1 MIISIYIGNDKIDLF
16 KDETIEVNS
25 SIINSSDITKNTT
38 DFSKNFTVPASD
50 RNNQLFKHYYN
61 ATIDNGFDAR
71 VRVAGR
77 IEVDGFIYR
86 EGKFSLIGAK
96 LKQNKPLSYSLVF
109 YGNLVSLVDIVK
121 DDEIDTLDLSEYN
134 HLYNS
139 TNVRTGLQ
147 SSLFSGK
154 VVYSLFAKK
163 RYYYDS
169 SAGANENTALIA
181 NIANNGGSVNG
192 IVWSDLRPS
201 ITLLAIIEA
210 IEDKYDIEFSRDFFG
225 RVEFKNLMLW
235 INRDSSNITFEK
247 RVDFTSGTNPYLNFT
262 TDEATYEFDTYRRIE
277 TLFRVEPKAGF
288 MTVPYII
295 KMYVNGSVYKEQQFI
310 GNSPVFGKDITI
322 NDGVQKVYF
331 TITSFSNFEFDAIYR
346 VKGSAFGIQL
356 FEYVVDADDN
366 FIVANIDISSNLPKI
381 KVIDFLKG
389 IFNMFKLVVV
399 QGQTDGIIYVNDLN
413 SFYRAGRLF
422 PITPYVST
430 KEQDVERGKL
440 LNEILYKFQEPTTI
454 LNKEFK
460 TNTGDG
466 YGDEDL
472 ILQDENGKLLDGTK
486 QDYSVPFEQV
496 VYERLTDQND
506 NSLTNVMYGAIISDT
521 LESTNIKPHLHYVI
535 NQSVGAKTVYFKN
548 DIGVTETLST
558 FINLPSHTMGLFEPQ
573 FSTVF
578 GSEINEFS
586 FDAITNTLFTNYH
599 KDYILSIFNVKRR
612 AFQFD
617 AKLPIP
623 TMLQLRLNDVL
634 EIKGEYYRI
643 NDFTYN
649 LMTQKTK
656 LNLINSFDN
665 TINPFVA
672 STIFLNFGGEAST
685 LSLYVSNFD
694 TEDGVSA
701 FIDDTWIT
709 GVTNEGN
716 NIFVTVNQNNSG
728 ELRFSTLGLQNKDSL
743 EMIEIQITQA
753 PAVVTFGN
761 TEILFGNE
769 LITFE

>member
-1 MIISIYIGNDKIDLF
+1 M
-16 KDETIEVNS
+16 
-25 SIINSSDITKNTT
+25 
-38 DFSKNFTVPASD
+38 
-50 RNNQLFKHYYN
+50 
-61 ATIDNGFDAR
+61 
-71 VRVAGR
+71 
-77 IEVDGFIYR
+77 
-86 EGKFSLIGAK
+86 
-96 LKQNKPLSYSLVF
+96 
-109 YGNLVSLVDIVK
+109 
-121 DDEIDTLDLSEYN
+121 
-134 HLYNS
+134 
-139 TNVRTGLQ
+139 
-147 SSLFSGK
+147 
-154 VVYSLFAKK
+154 
-163 RYYYDS
+163 
-169 SAGANENTALIA
+169 
-181 NIANNGGSVNG
+181 
-192 IVWSDLRPS
+192 
-201 ITLLAIIEA
+201 
-210 IEDKYDIEFSRDFFG
+210 
-225 RVEFKNLMLW
+225 
-235 INRDSSNITFEK
+235 
-247 RVDFTSGTNPYLNFT
+247 
-262 TDEATYEFDTYRRIE
+262 
-277 TLFRVEPKAGF
+277 
-288 MTVPYII
+288 
-295 KMYVNGSVYKEQQFI
+295 
-310 GNSPVFGKDITI
+310 
-322 NDGVQKVYF
+322 
-331 TITSFSNFEFDAIYR
+331 
-346 VKGSAFGIQL
+346 
-356 FEYVVDADDN
+356 
-366 FIVANIDISSNLPKI
+366 
-381 KVIDFLKG
+381 
-389 IFNMFKLVVV
+389 
-399 QGQTDGIIYVNDLN
+399 
-413 SFYRAGRLF
+413 
-422 PITPYVST
+422 
-430 KEQDVERGKL
+430 ERGKL

-506 NSLTNVMYGAIISDT
+506 NALTNVMYGAIISDT

-558 FINLPSHTMGLFEPQ
+558 FINLPCHTMGLFEPQ

-599 KDYILSIFNVKRR
+599 RDYILSIFNVKRR

-694 TEDGVSA
+694 TDDGVSA

-716 NIFVTVNQNNSG
+716 NIFVTVSENNSG